1 MTQIKVGV
9 RNSERPPQL
18 VVTRAFSMGLADLV
32 KQAREEQQD
41 DAPPTMGENAADSS
55 AAPGKPFCP
64 VKSWSKVRI
73 AVKLRLNSNNKIVSD
88 KRDHIVDE
96 LPLASKIAVL
106 CVYMAHNFWN
116 CWVNEPSPR
125 ITAHHR

>member
-9 RNSERPPQL
+9 RNRFCRYACVFDGTGRPGQ
-18 VVTRAFSMGLADLV
+18 
-32 KQAREEQQD
+32 EED
-41 DAPPTMGENAADSS
+41 GAPPTMGENAADSS